1 MSHSSDRP
9 PPSPVP
15 DGNRRGWHKTST
27 SFLKSALTGHD
38 SLSLGGDSTISGGRG
53 ASDSGSGGTLTRISD
68 PETDS
73 HVEGILSTEA
83 SMIVLDTLE
92 LIVQV
97 VSSTDH
103 STALLASVLRV
114 HLHALGT
121 YQSTSFLCHLFA
133 VQRSFVFKFPGLL
146 FDEASEHCADL
157 CLRLLKH
164 CSSSISAVRS
174 QASASLYLLMRQ
186 NFEIGNVR

>member
-1 MSHSSDRP
+1 M
-9 PPSPVP
+9 
-15 DGNRRGWHKTST
+15 
-27 SFLKSALTGHD
+27 
-38 SLSLGGDSTISGGRG
+38 ISGG
-53 ASDSGSGGTLTRISD
+53 STMPRIID
-68 PETDS
+68 PETDA
-73 HVEGILSTEA
+73 HIEGVLATES
-83 SMIVLDTLE
+83 SMLVLDTLE
-92 LIVQV
+92 LIVQVRVRQMPHALFLLLISFFVKNQV

-121 YQSTSFLCHLFA
+121 NQSTLFLRHLFS
-133 VQRSFVFKFPGLL
+133 VQRSFVFKYPGLL

-157 CLRLLKH
+157 CLRLLQH

-186 NFEIGNVR
+186 NFEIGNVRFACEKMIERC